1 MRAGSDPYNR
11 LYERMIGFHTNFR
24 ASYAF
29 LQRFLPQSASLSKR
43 DLEVYL
49 SRAADLCHHLEMHHS
64 IEVSGL
70 SFAMSCAT
78 LYILAVILT

>member
-24 ASYAF
+24 TSFNF
-29 LQRFLPQSASLSKR
+29 LQRFLPQSSSLSKR

-49 SRAADLCHHLEMHHS
+49 SRAAQLCHHLEMHHN
-64 IEVSGL
+64 IEVSRQGRP
-70 SFAMSCAT
+70 
-78 LYILAVILT
+78 